1 MLTPEEFHEDMKQYN
16 EEKLA
21 IIRKNPWLIPAS
33 IASTAIPMAVFIHG
47 FWKNRELQKKLKIE
61 REKTKQM
68 ALGKEVKKIRP
79 YHNF

>member
-16 EEKLA
+16 EEKLE

-33 IASTAIPMAVFIHG
+33 IASTVIPVTVSIHG

-68 ALGKEVKKIRP
+68 ALDKPIKKILP

>member
-1 MLTPEEFHEDMKQYN
+1 MLTPEEFHEDMKHYN

-21 IIRKNPWLIPAS
+21 IIRKNPWLIPVS
-33 IASTAIPMAVFIHG
+33 IAWTVFPVVVSIHG

-68 ALGKEVKKIRP
+68 SLDKPIKKILP